1 MLIQKGNYS
10 NASFTKT
17 RLRLMIKIK
26 NTHTHNQKVSKK
38 SREELKERK
47 IASLGLKGLENH
59 R

>member
-26 NTHTHNQKVSKK
+26 NTHTQPKGQQEVTGGVEGEEDSI
-38 SREELKERK
+38 SRSEG
-47 IASLGLKGLENH
+47 S
-59 R
+59 